1 MERKLKLRMGTGLKI
16 LRSIRMGAG
25 MNMHTYLPDSKS
37 YIINQCP
44 VLPASETGYL
54 FLVREKLSPSQ
65 TYTERELQMSVAG

>member
-1 MERKLKLRMGTGLKI
+1 
-16 LRSIRMGAG
+16 MGAG